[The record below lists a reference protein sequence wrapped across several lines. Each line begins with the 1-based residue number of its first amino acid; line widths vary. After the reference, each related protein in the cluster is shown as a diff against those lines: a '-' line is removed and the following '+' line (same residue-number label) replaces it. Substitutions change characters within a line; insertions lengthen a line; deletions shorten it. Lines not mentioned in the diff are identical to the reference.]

1 MLNDYVCCRKCKLIH
16 GNRKRIMVLW
26 LGGERYREEESKLGR
41 VMNGFII
48 LILVII
54 SHIGKNVSR

>member
-16 GNRKRIMVLW
+16 DNRKRITVIW